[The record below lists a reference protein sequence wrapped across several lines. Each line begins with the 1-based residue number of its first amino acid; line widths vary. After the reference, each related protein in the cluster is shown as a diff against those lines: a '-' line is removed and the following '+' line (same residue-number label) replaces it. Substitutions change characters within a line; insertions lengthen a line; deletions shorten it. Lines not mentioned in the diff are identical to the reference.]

1 MRFEQITFFR
11 PEEVKTERSALGAGT
26 YNRSRLLLRRNSS
39 SDCQFVPIRTM
50 QYQGVITEDE
60 IIFIDS
66 QGYAV
71 RDGEGG
77 RIIVLAWKVLKS
89 QARETLTEPV
99 PIEVVHYC
107 QASADLQ
114 RRLLVEFD
122 KAMRIMLDRQLEA
135 DESHSSLKVIP
146 INR

>member
-1 MRFEQITFFR
+1 MRYEQITFFR
-11 PEEVKTERSALGAGT
+11 PEEVQTERSTLGAEL
-26 YNRSRLLLRRNSS
+26 YNRSRVLLRRSA

-77 RIIVLAWKVLKS
+77 RIIVLAWKLLKS
-89 QARETLTEPV
+89 QIRAAITEPV
-99 PIEVVHYC
+99 TIDIVHYH

-122 KAMRIMLDRQLEA
+122 KAMRTMLDRQLEA
-135 DESHSSLKVIP
+135 HESHPSLKVVSIK
-146 INR
+146 R